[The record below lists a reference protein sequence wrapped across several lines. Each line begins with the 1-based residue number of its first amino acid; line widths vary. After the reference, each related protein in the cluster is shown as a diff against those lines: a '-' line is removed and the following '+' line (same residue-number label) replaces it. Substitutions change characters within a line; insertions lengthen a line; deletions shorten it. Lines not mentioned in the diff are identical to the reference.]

1 LKQSRHNTIQFPASP
16 QKREGKSVLSNEPS
30 TPGEKLEKIYRRH
43 RQGAW
48 VRSGASLFMWIFAL
62 PPYLAGMDDVYTFAG
77 ISLSVIYLILI
88 NPPTLWLMKRL
99 QQKKHLEILALFIH
113 ALEVLGYTSI
123 IYFAG
128 GLSRSFLTLLYPA
141 LIAYVGIMA
150 PGYWSFIMAGYC
162 SLSFTGMIT
171 LEYFQVIPHTQM
183 SSLVPW
189 PLSRQMLD
197 AGIISGCLLVTA
209 FIVSF
214 TSNLIRSG
222 KENLREKNQALE
234 EAMEKALASDRMK
247 SEFLANMSHELR
259 TPLNHII
266 GFSEL
271 LADRHFGKLNTTQE
285 EYLGDILQSSRHLLS
300 LINDVLDLAKVE
312 AGKMELECSE
322 IPLQSI
328 LEGSLAMIKEKALK
342 HRLQLSTAFRDIPPF
357 FRADERKLKQILYNL
372 LSNAVKFTPEGG
384 TVHVEARGLNGQG
397 VEITVHDSGIGLK
410 EEDLERIFQPF
421 EQGDNST
428 SRKYQGT
435 GLGLTLTK
443 RMVELHAGRIW
454 VDSEGLGEGSAFH
467 FTLPLIEAGPEGKAV
482 GMGTEIAEGS
492 KW

>member
-1 LKQSRHNTIQFPASP
+1 
-16 QKREGKSVLSNEPS
+16 
-30 TPGEKLEKIYRRH
+30 
-43 RQGAW
+43 
-48 VRSGASLFMWIFAL
+48 MWCFSL
-62 PPYLAGMDDVYTFAG
+62 PPYLAGMDDWYTFAG
-77 ISLSVIYLILI
+77 ISLSVIFLILI
-88 NPPTLWLMKRL
+88 NPPTLWLIRRV
-99 QQKKHLEILALFIH
+99 QQKRHLEIVSLSIH

-150 PGYWSFIMAGYC
+150 PGYWSFIMAGFC

-171 LEYFQVIPHTQM
+171 LEYFQVIPYTQM
-183 SSLVPW
+183 SSLVQW

-197 AGIISGCLLVTA
+197 AGIVSGCLLVTA
-209 FIVSF
+209 FIVSY
-214 TSNLIRSG
+214 TSKLIRSG
-222 KENLREKNQALE
+222 KKQLREKNQALE
-234 EAMEKALASDRMK
+234 EAMENALASDRKK

-271 LADRHFGKLNTTQE
+271 LSDRHFGELNTTQE

-300 LINDVLDLAKVE
+300 LINDILDLAKVE

-322 IPLQSI
+322 MPLQTI

-342 HRLQLSTAFRDIPPF
+342 NRLQLSTGFRDIPPF

-384 TVHVEARGLNGQG
+384 TVHLEARGLNEQG
-397 VEITVHDSGIGLK
+397 VEITIRDSGIGLK
-410 EEDLERIFQPF
+410 EEELERIFQPF

-435 GLGLTLTK
+435 GLGLALTK
-443 RMVELHAGRIW
+443 KMVELHGGKIW
-454 VDSEGLGEGSAFH
+454 GESEGIGRGCAFH
-467 FTLPLIEAGPEGKAV
+467 VIIPISPGGKV
-482 GMGTEIAEGS
+482 LDGDV
-492 KW
+492 